1 MKPGD
6 RVMVVSSYSGRLR
19 VEDDKVKAVHKNGI
33 TILERSSVKFR
44 ANGSA
49 ILKHTGWGSLP
60 KLQPWD
66 DALWEKFQAQ
76 ESMVTMANS
85 LRKLS
90 EKFAAF
96 GRDNEKASAIWES
109 LPLSIRE
116 MVDDK

>member
-1 MKPGD
+1 
-6 RVMVVSSYSGRLR
+6 MVVSSYSGRLR
-19 VEDDKVKAVHKNGI
+19 VEDDKVKAVHKGGI
-33 TILERSSVKFR
+33 TILEKSSVKFR

-49 ILKHTGWGSLP
+49 CLKTNGWGSLP

-66 DALWEKFQAQ
+66 DALWEKFQVQ
-76 ESMVTMANS
+76 ETMVTMANS

-96 GRDNEKASAIWES
+96 GRDIEKASAIWES

-116 MVDDK
+116 MVDENDHA